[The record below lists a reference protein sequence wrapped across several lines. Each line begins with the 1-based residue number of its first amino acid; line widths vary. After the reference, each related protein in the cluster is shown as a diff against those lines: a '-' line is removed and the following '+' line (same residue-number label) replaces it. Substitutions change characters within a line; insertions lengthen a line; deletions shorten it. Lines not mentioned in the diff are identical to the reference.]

1 MGTKNLLLIDIK
13 TNCVDVSILHKNGKM
28 LETQQRSF
36 DCLKSEHYGS
46 YVDANEC
53 LYATRS
59 AINSVILS
67 MPKKQSIDQIGIVGN
82 MDTFLFCDKTSGM
95 VLTPSFFLDDNR
107 AFDIFM
113 TLKNTTI
120 VKDYES
126 ITQQYLSWNSLFL
139 NLKWFVEKGV
149 DLFPFS
155 PSNNVCMN
163 LELYL
168 LFNLTGLAC
177 FKQDVTTASY
187 SGFFDLRKQEFSS
200 IMLKDL
206 KLNRGCFPSLV
217 SPFSLNEKTKG
228 FIPLKDGI
236 PIRFMTHSSV
246 KNWLFESN
254 ISVGSFNIH
263 IDEAHIMLE
272 QHIGLEI
279 NNYDSFPS
287 KSLILKGKDSF
298 FCLKDLISVSK
309 LSNSLFS
316 FSFSDIV
323 KKQFAFSNSLAWLV
337 MNAEEC
343 NRMHEFAFINRDLLH
358 SGHSLEY
365 ALLEGL
371 FNIVRLK
378 LEMFEKS
385 SNRQPHTFYCTS
397 SGYVHES
404 IWQLCA
410 DILQH
415 PLVIMNMKQSSSRL
429 IYEINNDSKDGQ
441 HDIKP
446 MESKIIIPQQDP
458 ISSYARYQ
466 TWLCYYKKIFK
477 N

>member
-1 MGTKNLLLIDIK
+1 MGIKNLLLIDLK
-13 TNCVDVSILHKNGKM
+13 TNYVDVLILNKNGKI

-36 DCLKSEHYGS
+36 DCFTSENYGS

-107 AFDIFM
+107 AFDSFM
-113 TLKNTTI
+113 TIKNTAI

-139 NLKWFVEKGV
+139 NLKWFVEKGA
-149 DLFPFS
+149 DFFPFS

-177 FKQDVTTASY
+177 FKQDVTSASY
-187 SGFFDLRKQEFSS
+187 SGFFDLSKQEYSS

-206 KLNRGCFPSLV
+206 KLNRECFPNLV
-217 SPFSLNEKTKG
+217 APFSLNEKTKG

-254 ISVGSFNIH
+254 IPVGAFNIH
-263 IDEAHIMLE
+263 IDDAHIMLE

-287 KSLILKGKDSF
+287 KSLILKGKESF
-298 FCLKDLISVSK
+298 FCLKDLLSVSK
-309 LSNSLFS
+309 VSNNLLS
-316 FSFSDIV
+316 FSFSDIL
-323 KKQFAFSNSLAWLV
+323 KKQFSYSNSSAWLV
-337 MNAEEC
+337 MNTEEY
-343 NRMHEFAFINRDLLH
+343 NSLHEFAFINRNVLH
-358 SGHSLEY
+358 SDHSLEY

-378 LEMFEKS
+378 LATFEKS

-397 SGYVHES
+397 SGYVHDS
-404 IWQLCA
+404 IWQMCA

-415 PLVIMNMKQSSSRL
+415 PLVIINMTQSASRL
-429 IYEINNDSKDGQ
+429 IYEINNDGNDDQ
-441 HDIKP
+441 YDLKP
-446 MESKIIIPQQDP
+446 MDSKIITPQQDP

-466 TWLCYYKKIFK
+466 TWLSYYKKIFK